1 MPKYAYEAVTALGK
15 NVRGNIEADDA
26 TKAVAKLTA
35 TGHTVVSMKE
45 ANALN
50 TDLNISIGGRKVP
63 PREMGAYCH
72 QFVSILSAGVPLI
85 TCLKMME
92 KQTQNKIL
100 AATTREMRISVEKG
114 STLAN
119 AMAKHDAVFP
129 PLFVNMV
136 RSGEE
141 TGNIDK
147 SFEQMAIHYEKD
159 AKLKAIVKKAM
170 MYPMIVAILAVVI
183 VIVLLVWIVPQ
194 FMTMFSEQ
202 DMEMPAYTLAVV
214 ALSDFIINN
223 WFILLGVIIL
233 AVVMFRVFR
242 STDRGKH
249 ILGYLAISLPL
260 IGKLNVKTACA
271 QFSRNLQTMLGA
283 GIKITD
289 SLAIVSET
297 MSSLIYSESVAEIK
311 KQVEMGLPLQR
322 ALERSGLYPPMV
334 TNMVAIGEEAGS
346 TEEMLGTVADYYE
359 QEVEETTQQV
369 AATLE
374 PLLILVLCVVCLS
387 VIVAVF
393 LPIISLY
400 DQMDNI

>member
-1 MPKYAYEAVTALGK
+1 MPKYSYEAVTALGK
-15 NVRGNIEADDA
+15 NVKGNIEADDQS
-26 TKAVAKLTA
+26 KAVAKLTS
-35 TGHTVVSMKE
+35 TGHTVISLKE
-45 ANALN
+45 AGILNA
-50 TDLNISIGGRKVP
+50 NINVSLGGKKVP
-63 PREMGAYCH
+63 PRDMGAYCH
-72 QFVSILSAGVPLI
+72 QFVSILSAGVPLVS
-85 TCLKMME
+85 CLKMME
-92 KQTQNKIL
+92 KQSQNKVL

-114 STLAN
+114 ATLAA

-159 AKLKAIVKKAM
+159 AKLRGIVKKAM
-170 MYPMIVAILAVVI
+170 MYPIIVCCLAVAI

-194 FMTMFSEQ
+194 FTDMFN
-202 DMEMPAYTLAVV
+202 DMSFEMPAYTLAVV
-214 ALSDFIINN
+214 AISDFIIEK
-223 WFILLGVIIL
+223 WYIMLSVIVVL
-233 AVVMFRVFR
+233 VAVFRVFKA
-242 STDRGKH
+242 TDKGKH
-249 ILGYLAISLPL
+249 ILGHMAITMPL
-260 IGKLNVKTACA
+260 IGKLNTKTACA

-289 SLAIVSET
+289 ALDIVAQT
-297 MSSLIYSESVAEIK
+297 MNSLIYSESVYEIK
-311 KQVEMGLPLQR
+311 QQVEMGIPLQR
-322 ALERSGLYPPMV
+322 ALEKTGLYPSMV

-346 TEEMLGTVADYYE
+346 TEEMLSTVADYYE

-374 PLLILVLCVVCLS
+374 PLLIILMAVACVA

-393 LPIISLY
+393 LPIMSLY
-400 DQMDNI
+400 GQLDTI

>member
-1 MPKYAYEAVTALGK
+1 MPKFVYEAVTALGK
-15 NVRGNIEADDA
+15 KVKGNIEADDSS
-26 TKAVAKLTA
+26 KAVAKLTS
-35 TGHTVVSMKE
+35 TGHTVISLKE
-45 ANALN
+45 ANIFNSDINVSL
-50 TDLNISIGGRKVP
+50 GGKKVP

-72 QFVSILSAGVPLI
+72 QFVSILSAGVPLVS
-85 TCLKMME
+85 CLKMME
-92 KQTQNKIL
+92 KQTQNKVL
-100 AATTREMRISVEKG
+100 AQVTRELRISVEKG

-119 AMAKHDAVFP
+119 AMTKHDAVFP

-159 AKLKAIVKKAM
+159 AKMRGIVKKAM
-170 MYPMIVAILAVVI
+170 MYPIIVCCLAVVI

-194 FMTMFSEQ
+194 FSEMFD
-202 DMEMPAYTLAVV
+202 DMGLDMPAYTMAVV
-214 ALSDFIINN
+214 AMSDFLVEYWYIM
-223 WFILLGVIIL
+223 L
-233 AVVMFRVFR
+233 AFVVAFVVVFKIFK

-249 ILGYLAISLPL
+249 ILGHAAITFPL
-260 IGKLNVKTACA
+260 IGKLNTKTACA

-283 GIKITD
+283 GIKITEA
-289 SLAIVSET
+289 LEIVAQT
-297 MSSLIYSESVAEIK
+297 MSSLIYSESVYEVK

-322 ALERSGLYPPMV
+322 ALEKTGLYPPMV

-374 PLLILVLCVVCLS
+374 PLLIIAMACACLA

-393 LPIISLY
+393 LPIMSLY
-400 DQMDNI
+400 GQLDTI